1 MARKDDLKEFSKE
14 KNIPNGVIISDNSW
28 VSLSKWEVITRI
40 DEREIEFFGVD
51 VRKIEYKDHLGRVHT
66 VIAFYKI
73 HEIENVKFHNIGL
86 DIEFLLDK
94 KRFKSTKKAIEYLKI
109 NGGLLIFLDTKSIS
123 KEQVKEFVIGREI

>member
-1 MARKDDLKEFSKE
+1 
-14 KNIPNGVIISDNSW
+14 
-28 VSLSKWEVITRI
+28 LS
-40 DEREIEFFGVD
+40 FGVD

-94 KRFKSTKKAIEYLKI
+94 KDLRVQRKL
-109 NGGLLIFLDTKSIS
+109 
-123 KEQVKEFVIGREI
+123 